1 MSSHPGR
8 WTVVL
13 AGCLWAGL
21 VGCEAKTVVEVVP
34 VSEVAVAPSSVSLA
48 VGATQQL
55 GVSLKGSGGHALG
68 GRTVTWS
75 SSNASVATVSQA
87 GLVTGV
93 GAGTATIT
101 ATSEGRSGSA
111 MVAVPTYTLSVAKG
125 GTGSG
130 TVTSSPAGIDCG
142 ASCSASYASGTV
154 VTLTA
159 TAASGSVFAGW
170 GGSCSGSGS
179 TCQVAMSQVR
189 SVTATFNVQM
199 YALKVGMAG
208 TGSGTVTS
216 SPAGIDCGTACEAN
230 YASGTVVTLTATA
243 RSGST
248 FQGWSGACSGTAS
261 TCQVTMSQAR
271 SVTATFNVQMYTLT
285 VTRAGTGSGTVTSSP
300 SGINCGAACQ
310 ASYASGTVVTLTA
323 TAASG
328 SVFTG
333 WSGACTGS
341 ATTCQV
347 TMSQARSVTATFS
360 VQVYALKVGMTGT
373 GSGTVTSSPA
383 GIDCGTACEADFA
396 HGTVVTLTVT
406 ARSGSTFTGWSG
418 ACTGTASTCQVT
430 MSAHRSV
437 TTTFN
442 TSAANLGVGFGPE
455 QFSLIPVG
463 TFQMGDITGAGL
475 DRERPVHPVSITR
488 AFYMQKTEVTQ
499 GQWRQVM
506 GTNPSHFSD
515 CGDLCPVER
524 VSWNDVQTFLAA
536 LNTMDPGKGYRLP
549 TEAEWEYAARA
560 GTAGDYGGTGVLD
573 QMGWYEDN
581 SGSRTH
587 PVAQKQPNHWGLFD
601 MHGNVWEWV
610 QDWYSATYYQYCV
623 DNGIVNDPP
632 GPATGTNRVLRGGS
646 AVNGA
651 TFARSATRTF
661 GLPSDR
667 YLNGGFRLAR
677 TQ

>member
-1 MSSHPGR
+1 
-8 WTVVL
+8 
-13 AGCLWAGL
+13 
-21 VGCEAKTVVEVVP
+21 
-34 VSEVAVAPSSVSLA
+34 
-48 VGATQQL
+48 
-55 GVSLKGSGGHALG
+55 
-68 GRTVTWS
+68 
-75 SSNASVATVSQA
+75 
-87 GLVTGV
+87 
-93 GAGTATIT
+93 
-101 ATSEGRSGSA
+101 
-111 MVAVPTYTLSVAKG
+111 
-125 GTGSG
+125 
-130 TVTSSPAGIDCG
+130 
-142 ASCSASYASGTV
+142 
-154 VTLTA
+154 
-159 TAASGSVFAGW
+159 
-170 GGSCSGSGS
+170 
-179 TCQVAMSQVR
+179 
-189 SVTATFNVQM
+189 
-199 YALKVGMAG
+199 
-208 TGSGTVTS
+208 
-216 SPAGIDCGTACEAN
+216 
-230 YASGTVVTLTATA
+230 
-243 RSGST
+243 
-248 FQGWSGACSGTAS
+248 
-261 TCQVTMSQAR
+261 
-271 SVTATFNVQMYTLT
+271 
-285 VTRAGTGSGTVTSSP
+285 
-300 SGINCGAACQ
+300 
-310 ASYASGTVVTLTA
+310 
-323 TAASG
+323 
-328 SVFTG
+328 
-333 WSGACTGS
+333 
-341 ATTCQV
+341 
-347 TMSQARSVTATFS
+347 
-360 VQVYALKVGMTGT
+360 
-373 GSGTVTSSPA
+373 
-383 GIDCGTACEADFA
+383 
-396 HGTVVTLTVT
+396 
-406 ARSGSTFTGWSG
+406 
-418 ACTGTASTCQVT
+418 
-430 MSAHRSV
+430 
-437 TTTFN
+437 
-442 TSAANLGVGFGPE
+442 
-455 QFSLIPVG
+455 
-463 TFQMGDITGAGL
+463 MGDITGAGL